1 MHLGH
6 KVAIRF
12 FKDTSSTYDKV
23 VRLTTF
29 GQDTVWKRVMLKL
42 VPYGDYTAL
51 DLACGTG
58 ILTIALRDKVS
69 RVYGLDLMY
78 NSLLIADSKVKSLNY
93 SDVVLLNA
101 VAEFIPLRDCTVD
114 IITASYLAKYCDI
127 EKVVMECKRLLR
139 GGGIVVMHDFT
150 YPKGL
155 MRYLWHAYFMLLR
168 RLLGIFMHEWRSV
181 FSELDKVIVERKDW
195 MDELIDALSR
205 HGFNDIGCINLTFN
219 TAAIVYAR
227 KG

>member
-1 MHLGH
+1 MHTGH
-6 KVAIRF
+6 EIAIRF
-12 FKDTSSTYDKV
+12 FKHTSSMYDRV

-29 GQDTVWKRVMLKL
+29 VQDAVWKRVMLRF
-42 VPYGDYTAL
+42 VPEGDYTAL

-58 ILTIALRDKVS
+58 ILTLALRGKVS

-78 NSLLIADSKVKSLNY
+78 NSLVIADSKARNLNY
-93 SDVVLLNA
+93 YDIVLLNA
-101 VAEFIPLRDCTVD
+101 AAEFIPLRDGTVD

-139 GGGIVVMHDFT
+139 SGGIVVMHDFT
-150 YPKGL
+150 YPRGT

-168 RLLGIFMHEWRSV
+168 LLGRFMYEWRSV
-181 FSELDKVIVERKDW
+181 FNELDKVIVERRCW
-195 MDELIDALSR
+195 VTELIDALNK
-205 HGFNDIGCINLTFN
+205 HGFKDVGCINLTFN
-219 TAAIVYAR
+219 TAAVVYAR

>member
-1 MHLGH
+1 MHTGH
-6 KVAIRF
+6 ATAIRF
-12 FKDTSSTYDKV
+12 FKHTSSTYDRV

-29 GQDTVWKRVMLKL
+29 GQDAVWKRVMLRF
-42 VPYGDYTAL
+42 VPEGDYTAL

-58 ILTIALRDKVS
+58 ILTLALRGKVS

-78 NSLLIADSKVKSLNY
+78 NSLVIANSKARNLNH
-93 SDVVLLNA
+93 DIVLLNA
-101 VAEFIPLRDCTVD
+101 AAEFVPLRDGTVD

-139 GGGIVVMHDFT
+139 SDGIVVMHDFT
-150 YPKGL
+150 YPKGI
-155 MRYLWHAYFMLLR
+155 MRYLWHTYFMLL

-181 FSELDKVIVERKDW
+181 FSTLDKVIVERRYW
-195 MDELIDALSR
+195 VTELIDALNK
-205 HGFNDIGCINLTFN
+205 HGFKDVGCINLTLG
-219 TAAIVYAR
+219 TAAVVYAK